1 MLDYGELYAERLFPF
16 IFGEASKY
24 EPISTLLQ
32 VSDEGRVPFCVGRG
46 MNPQTEGPHMLSIG
60 WHLPVP
66 YCVITSNCDI
76 PTSVGLLFDSPSKWV
91 DRDRLVAVVLQC
103 ELDCLD
109 SVISRF
115 DDELGWLNC

>member
-1 MLDYGELYAERLFPF
+1 
-16 IFGEASKY
+16 
-24 EPISTLLQ
+24 
-32 VSDEGRVPFCVGRG
+32 
-46 MNPQTEGPHMLSIG
+46 
-60 WHLPVP
+60 
-66 YCVITSNCDI
+66 
-76 PTSVGLLFDSPSKWV
+76 LLFDSPSKWV